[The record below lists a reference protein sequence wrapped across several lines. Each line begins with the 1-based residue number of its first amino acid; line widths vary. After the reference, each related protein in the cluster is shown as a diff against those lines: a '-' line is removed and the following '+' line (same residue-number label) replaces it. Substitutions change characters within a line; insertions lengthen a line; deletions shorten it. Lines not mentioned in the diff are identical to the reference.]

1 MNLHTKFCGHATY
14 GRFRL
19 EQAIII
25 IIIEKIIFK
34 GIDGILLDFYK

>member
-25 IIIEKIIFK
+25 IIIEKLF
-34 GIDGILLDFYK
+34 LRV